1 MAICAVVLGL
11 WAFVGIDSIIVFI
24 DYISLLALQ
33 HSLWILAI
41 AFLFSLTVSAAL
53 WANKQEKADEDA
65 KIKEKRNDAIAKI
78 KVKGFVEDSEIPDK
92 TGWEL
97 YIKTLAE
104 RLIKSTLNG
113 ESFALGISGDW
124 GSGKTTFID
133 ALEILKTL
141 LCGQKVGTELSDCIS
156 YGQEQA
162 ELQFEFSIL
171 KLDKGSVSYRR
182 RLIYSAILSRDTI
195 DETVKCVTPSSAP
208 EKTSRIKTIFE
219 CTHEAENAVF
229 LPQVKLDSLFGTKQ
243 SAKVNELRV
252 TKLLCQKEHRSFL
265 FSPEFLKML
274 HDAAQK
280 SDDDVEPLF
289 EIAYFAKTSFF
300 VILNRN
306 NGLISLDAA
315 IPVNF
320 RTETAGGMFTLP
332 IDRPTTIPS
341 NLLEIVRQV
350 ISTISMVLC
359 KIIPGVKLTLVELGT
374 ELMEDGNQGTKIQ
387 LARELLCANGETHRL
402 PLKYES
408 EGIKKITSILHLL
421 IAAYNNPSITLAID
435 ELDSGIYEYL
445 LGELLRIIQNS
456 GKGQLIFTSHN
467 LYPLETLDSDSIVF
481 TTTKNDDRYTRIR
494 SVRATNNLRSMYLRE
509 VILGS
514 DNDAAL
520 YEETNVSEIA
530 HAMRVVGKRM
540 ENISIK
546 EETSSE
552 VSHG

>member
-1 MAICAVVLGL
+1 M
-11 WAFVGIDSIIVFI
+11 
-24 DYISLLALQ
+24 
-33 HSLWILAI
+33 
-41 AFLFSLTVSAAL
+41 
-53 WANKQEKADEDA
+53 
-65 KIKEKRNDAIAKI
+65 
-78 KVKGFVEDSEIPDK
+78 
-92 TGWEL
+92 
-97 YIKTLAE
+97 
-104 RLIKSTLNG
+104 
-113 ESFALGISGDW
+113 
-124 GSGKTTFID
+124 
-133 ALEILKTL
+133 
-141 LCGQKVGTELSDCIS
+141 
-156 YGQEQA
+156 
-162 ELQFEFSIL
+162 
-171 KLDKGSVSYRR
+171 
-182 RLIYSAILSRDTI
+182 
-195 DETVKCVTPSSAP
+195 
-208 EKTSRIKTIFE
+208 
-219 CTHEAENAVF
+219 F

-274 HDAAQK
+274 RDAAQK

-300 VILNRN
+300 VILNCN

-456 GKGQLIFTSHN
+456 GKGQLILLPIIF
-467 LYPLETLDSDSIVF
+467 
-481 TTTKNDDRYTRIR
+481 IR
-494 SVRATNNLRSMYLRE
+494 WRHWIA
-509 VILGS
+509 IL
-514 DNDAAL
+514 L
-520 YEETNVSEIA
+520 FLQ
-530 HAMRVVGKRM
+530 RQK
-540 ENISIK
+540 
-546 EETSSE
+546 
-552 VSHG
+552 

>member
-1 MAICAVVLGL
+1 MNRSSVLRPAV
-11 WAFVGIDSIIVFI
+11 FR
-24 DYISLLALQ
+24 
-33 HSLWILAI
+33 
-41 AFLFSLTVSAAL
+41 
-53 WANKQEKADEDA
+53 KKA
-65 KIKEKRNDAIAKI
+65 
-78 KVKGFVEDSEIPDK
+78 
-92 TGWEL
+92 
-97 YIKTLAE
+97 
-104 RLIKSTLNG
+104 
-113 ESFALGISGDW
+113 
-124 GSGKTTFID
+124 
-133 ALEILKTL
+133 
-141 LCGQKVGTELSDCIS
+141 
-156 YGQEQA
+156 
-162 ELQFEFSIL
+162 
-171 KLDKGSVSYRR
+171 
-182 RLIYSAILSRDTI
+182 
-195 DETVKCVTPSSAP
+195 
-208 EKTSRIKTIFE
+208 SRIKTIFE

-280 SDDDVEPLF
+280 NDNDVEPLF
-289 EIAYFAKTSFF
+289 EIAYFTKTSFF

-341 NLLEIVRQV
+341 NLLEIVQQV

-494 SVRATNNLRSMYLRE
+494 SV
-509 VILGS
+509 
-514 DNDAAL
+514 
-520 YEETNVSEIA
+520 
-530 HAMRVVGKRM
+530 
-540 ENISIK
+540 
-546 EETSSE
+546 
-552 VSHG
+552 SHE

>member
-1 MAICAVVLGL
+1 MVEKPIIRIQRAAIKNFRNVESGE
-11 WAFVGIDSIIVFI
+11 IR
-24 DYISLLALQ
+24 
-33 HSLWILAI
+33 
-41 AFLFSLTVSAAL
+41 FSCNYGGDIFAP
-53 WANKQEKADEDA
+53 KAD
-65 KIKEKRNDAIAKI
+65 I
-78 KVKGFVEDSEIPDK
+78 
-92 TGWEL
+92 
-97 YIKTLAE
+97 
-104 RLIKSTLNG
+104 
-113 ESFALGISGDW
+113 LGIYGQN

-133 ALEILKTL
+133 TLEILKTL

-156 YGQEQA
+156 YGQERA

-171 KLDKGSVSYRR
+171 KLSEGNVSYKRR
-182 RLIYSAILSRDTI
+182 FIYSAILGNDAI
-195 DETVKCVTPSSAP
+195 DETIKCVTLSCNPK
-208 EKTSRIKTIFE
+208 KTTRLKTIFE
-219 CTHEAENAVF
+219 CTHDVESDVF
-229 LPQVKLDSLFGTKQ
+229 SPQVKLESLFGTKQ
-243 SAKVNELRV
+243 GLKLNELRV

-274 HDAAQK
+274 HDAAK
-280 SDDDVEPLF
+280 DHDDDVDPLF
-289 EIAYFAKTSFF
+289 EMAYFARTSFF

-306 NGLISLDAA
+306 SGLISLDAA

-320 RTETAGGMFTLP
+320 RTKTAGGMFTLP
-332 IDRPTTIPS
+332 IDQPTIIPS
-341 NLLEIVRQV
+341 RFLEIVRQV
-350 ISTISMVLC
+350 ISTISTVLC

-374 ELMEDGNQGTKIQ
+374 ELMENGSQGTKIQ
-387 LARELLCANGETHRL
+387 LAREFVGANGEMHRL

-467 LYPLETLDSDSIVF
+467 LYPLETLESDSIVF
-481 TTTKNDDRYTRIR
+481 TTTKSNDRYTRIR

-514 DNDAAL
+514 NDDAAL

-530 HAMRVVGKRM
+530 HAMRVVGRQM
-540 ENISIK
+540 ENISLDR
-546 EETSSE
+546 E
-552 VSHG
+552 VS

>member
-1 MAICAVVLGL
+1 M
-11 WAFVGIDSIIVFI
+11 
-24 DYISLLALQ
+24 
-33 HSLWILAI
+33 
-41 AFLFSLTVSAAL
+41 
-53 WANKQEKADEDA
+53 
-65 KIKEKRNDAIAKI
+65 
-78 KVKGFVEDSEIPDK
+78 
-92 TGWEL
+92 
-97 YIKTLAE
+97 
-104 RLIKSTLNG
+104 
-113 ESFALGISGDW
+113 
-124 GSGKTTFID
+124 
-133 ALEILKTL
+133 
-141 LCGQKVGTELSDCIS
+141 
-156 YGQEQA
+156 
-162 ELQFEFSIL
+162 
-171 KLDKGSVSYRR
+171 
-182 RLIYSAILSRDTI
+182 
-195 DETVKCVTPSSAP
+195 
-208 EKTSRIKTIFE
+208 
-219 CTHEAENAVF
+219 
-229 LPQVKLDSLFGTKQ
+229 
-243 SAKVNELRV
+243 
-252 TKLLCQKEHRSFL
+252 

-274 HDAAQK
+274 RDAAQK

-481 TTTKNDDRYTRIR
+481 TTTKMMT
-494 SVRATNNLRSMYLRE
+494 
-509 VILGS
+509 VIH
-514 DNDAAL
+514 
-520 YEETNVSEIA
+520 VSEA
-530 HAMRVVGKRM
+530 
-540 ENISIK
+540 
-546 EETSSE
+546 
-552 VSHG
+552 

>member
-1 MAICAVVLGL
+1 MSEMPIVRIQRAAIRNFRNVESGEIRFPCNYGEDIFAPKADVLGIY
-11 WAFVGIDSIIVFI
+11 G
-24 DYISLLALQ
+24 Q
-33 HSLWILAI
+33 
-41 AFLFSLTVSAAL
+41 
-53 WANKQEKADEDA
+53 N
-65 KIKEKRNDAIAKI
+65 
-78 KVKGFVEDSEIPDK
+78 
-92 TGWEL
+92 
-97 YIKTLAE
+97 
-104 RLIKSTLNG
+104 
-113 ESFALGISGDW
+113 

-182 RLIYSAILSRDTI
+182 RFIYSAILSRDTI
-195 DETVKCVTPSSAP
+195 DESVKCVTPSSAP

-280 SDDDVEPLF
+280 NDNDVEPLF

-341 NLLEIVRQV
+341 NLLEIVQQV

-374 ELMEDGNQGTKIQ
+374 ELMEDGNQGIKIQ

-520 YEETNVSEIA
+520 YEETTVSEIA

-540 ENISIK
+540 ENISMK